1 MKLGIIIYSTDA
13 ELVFNAFRLA
23 NFSLKEKDEVRLFL
37 LASGVEYESLHSEKF
52 PINDLAQSFVEN
64 GGQIL
69 ACGTCLNLRQQDSSE
84 LCPLSTMKDLYELIR
99 DCDKTVTFQML
110 FANKNDGRSGYC
122 AIDNLIAFFGKIR

>member
-1 MKLGIIIYSTDA
+1 MKLGIIIYSSDV
-13 ELVFNAFRLA
+13 EIVFNAFRLA

-37 LASGVEYESLHSEKF
+37 LASGVEYKSLHLEKF
-52 PINDLAQSFVEN
+52 PINDLAQSFVDN

-99 DCDKTVTFQML
+99 DCDKTVTF
-110 FANKNDGRSGYC
+110 
-122 AIDNLIAFFGKIR
+122 

>member
-1 MKLGIIIYSTDA
+1 M
-13 ELVFNAFRLA
+13 A

-37 LASGVEYESLHSEKF
+37 LASGVECESLHSKKF
-52 PINDLAQSFVEN
+52 PINDLAQSFVNN

-99 DCDKTVTFQML
+99 NCDKTVTF
-110 FANKNDGRSGYC
+110 
-122 AIDNLIAFFGKIR
+122 